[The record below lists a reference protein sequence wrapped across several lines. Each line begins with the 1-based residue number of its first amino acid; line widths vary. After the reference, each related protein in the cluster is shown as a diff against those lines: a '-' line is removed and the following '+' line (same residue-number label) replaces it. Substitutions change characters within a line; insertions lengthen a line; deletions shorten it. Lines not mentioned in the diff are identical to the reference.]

1 MESAVQSVADNL
13 LLGPASLDIHLEP
26 RTDGRRVETAVYP
39 GGGALNMAYHWSRLG
54 LPFTFVTRIGDDRP
68 AVFLDFLRRHAITCV
83 DGSIVASG
91 ASASIDITT
100 QPDRQPWM
108 DNFVEGVWTGFTLT
122 PDEGRLVAGA
132 RRLHAVLVDA
142 VVEELHRW
150 GEAGALAH
158 LELSADFLSFRHY
171 DLDRFALTM
180 RHVGLG
186 FVGWPGEP
194 DDQTVRGIATVAA
207 DLHRLVVV
215 TLGSRGVLLLDGRG
229 PHLTERMVP
238 VHAVDVIGTTVGCG
252 DSFIA
257 AFLAV
262 WWRGG
267 DLDAAVAAGAAA
279 GAAATAWMLP
289 LPDAAY

>member
-1 MESAVQSVADNL
+1 MPDENL

-26 RTDGRRVETAVYP
+26 RPDDRRVEIAVHP
-39 GGGALNMAYHWSRLG
+39 GGGALNMAYHWSVLG
-54 LPFTFVTRIGDDRP
+54 LPFTFLTRIGDDRP
-68 AVFLDFLRRHAITCV
+68 DVFLDFLHRHGIAHL
-83 DGSIVASG
+83 DASIVTAG
-91 ASASIDITT
+91 ASASIDIVT
-100 QPDRQPWM
+100 QADRQPWM
-108 DNFVEGVWTGFTLT
+108 DNFVEGVWTGFSLT
-122 PDEGRLVAGA
+122 AEEGAAIAGA

-142 VVEELHRW
+142 VVEELHRC
-150 GEAGALAH
+150 GAAGALDH
-158 LELSADFLSFRHY
+158 LAVSADFLSFRHY
-171 DLDRFALTM
+171 DLDRFAVTM

-194 DDQTVRGIATVAA
+194 DDPTVRGIAAVAA

-229 PHLTERMVP
+229 PDLIERRVP
-238 VHAVDVIGTTVGCG
+238 VQAVDVVGTTVGCG
-252 DSFIA
+252 DAFIA

-262 WWRGG
+262 WWGEG

-289 LPDAAY
+289 LPDVAY

>member
-1 MESAVQSVADNL
+1 MQRAEENL

-26 RTDGRRVETAVYP
+26 RSDGRRVEVAVYP
-39 GGGALNMAYHWSRLG
+39 GGGALNMAYHWAALEV
-54 LPFTFVTRIGDDRP
+54 PFTLLTRIGDDRP
-68 AVFLDFLRRHAITCV
+68 AVFLDFLRRHGIAGV
-83 DGSIVASG
+83 DGSIVAPG
-91 ASASIDITT
+91 VSASIDITT

-122 PDEGRLVAGA
+122 PEESRLVIGA

-142 VVEELHRW
+142 VVEELHRL
-150 GEAGALAH
+150 GDAGALAQ
-158 LELSADFLSFRHY
+158 LDVSADFLSLRHY
-171 DLDRFALTM
+171 DLERFAATM

-194 DDQTVRGIATVAA
+194 DDPTVRGIATVTA

-229 PHLTERMVP
+229 SSLTERMVP

-279 GAAATAWMLP
+279 GAAATSWMLP
-289 LPDAAY
+289 LPDDAY